1 MDGPASVYHSQASCS
16 LSPSPHA
23 MMLATVILQESAS
36 FQANAPVGTGLEWLT
51 LGSVLVPAV
60 LLVFL
65 VYWGAQETV

>member
-1 MDGPASVYHSQASCS
+1 MV
-16 LSPSPHA
+16 
-23 MMLATVILQESAS
+23 LAVTVLQETAS

-51 LGSVLVPAV
+51 LGSVVVPAV